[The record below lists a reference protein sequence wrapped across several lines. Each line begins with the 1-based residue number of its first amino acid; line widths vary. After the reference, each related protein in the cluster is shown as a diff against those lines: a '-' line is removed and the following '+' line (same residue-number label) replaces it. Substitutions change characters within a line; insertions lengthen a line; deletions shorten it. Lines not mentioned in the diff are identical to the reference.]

1 MPIKASLKKEKYL
14 LKPGNPFKT
23 STSLFSLPYT
33 AHLVEFNKPHA
44 SKPPDPAVGF
54 QAVYQI
60 EN

>member
-1 MPIKASLKKEKYL
+1 MPIKASISIE
-14 LKPGNPFKT
+14 
-23 STSLFSLPYT
+23 STNSLFALPYA
-33 AHLVEFNKPHA
+33 AHLVEFNKVHA